1 VLTTLVSARHTQAE
15 QLSAVGRQ
23 EHCLNLNV
31 IHPTYADSFQCIGPA
46 CEDNCCQGWVIPVDQ
61 ATAERFRNLP
71 PSAVRTLIDANILLT
86 PQSDDGSKPPTFAQF
101 RMTES
106 NKCPLLSEDR
116 LCRIQTDCGEQMLP
130 HACATYPRI
139 VCLGGNIEEKALTL
153 SCPEA
158 ARLVLLNPALLG
170 PRYPAI
176 RAAYRASFVSTE
188 QPNDAGAIHSWFWPI
203 RDVSLG
209 LVTNR
214 VFPIWQRLFLL
225 GAFCRG
231 LDSIAKGE
239 LHHTVP
245 SFLNDFETAV
255 SSTLPAAMNALPTDL
270 GQQLDVVLRM
280 AGMLLQSSAVRPRF
294 AECVEAFKAGI
305 GNRPDATFA
314 SLTAR
319 YGVAYDRYYEP
330 FFERQPHILENY
342 LVNTV
347 IRCQFPFGRESM
359 RTGAAPVMAREHGSL
374 IAQFALMKGFLIGVA
389 GFHGDGFSDA
399 HVVHTVQSVS
409 KHFEHHLDFLD
420 RARALLV
427 ECRMDDNGGSA
438 ILLRNDRTPR
448 PAGTSSTVIPP
459 VRPAATSRPVS

>member
-1 VLTTLVSARHTQAE
+1 
-15 QLSAVGRQ
+15 
-23 EHCLNLNV
+23 LNLNV
-31 IHPTYADSFQCIGPA
+31 IHPRYADSFQCIGPA
-46 CEDNCCQGWVIPVDQ
+46 CEETCCQGWVIPVDK
-61 ATAERFRNLP
+61 ATTEKFSKLP

-86 PQSDDGSKPPTFAQF
+86 PHSDDGSKPPTFAQF
-101 RMTES
+101 RMKAS
-106 NKCPLLSEDR
+106 NTCPMLSEDH
-116 LCRIQTDCGEQMLP
+116 LCRIQTEFGEELLP

-139 VCLGGNIEEKALTL
+139 ICSGGDIEEKALTL

-170 PRYPAI
+170 SGYPLV
-176 RAAYRASFVSTE
+176 RAPFHTSFGGGD
-188 QPNDAGAIHSWFWPI
+188 QPESATSIHSWFRPL
-203 RDVSLG
+203 RDFSLG

-225 GAFCRG
+225 GVFCRG

-239 LHHTVP
+239 LHRSVP

-255 SSTLPAAMNALPTDL
+255 SNTLPAAMNVLPTDL

-280 AGMLLQSSAVRPRF
+280 AGMLLQSSAARPRF

-305 GNRPDATFA
+305 GNRPGATFA

-319 YGVAYDRYYEP
+319 YGLAYDRYYEP

-342 LVNTV
+342 LINTV

-359 RTGAAPVMAREHGSL
+359 RTGAAPVMAREHGLL

-389 GFHGDGFSDA
+389 GFHGDGFSAA

-427 ECRMDDNGGSA
+427 ECRLDDNSGSA
-438 ILLRNDRTPR
+438 ILLRNDRSSR
-448 PAGTSSTVIPP
+448 PDTTSSLPQLLT
-459 VRPAATSRPVS
+459 